1 MKFVTDISTPLIY
14 NAIILKYRK
23 ILIIEKGN
31 LTR

>member
-1 MKFVTDISTPLIY
+1 MKIVTDISTPLIY
-14 NAIILKYRK
+14 NATFLKYRK